1 MSDYSKMIGFDTL
14 SGSTRVKI
22 NGGLVRLDELSGAQG
37 LRGQT
42 ELKDQRARP
51 VPKGQQAL
59 RVPQVHRVPQAQ
71 PVKMPIRHSSI
82 PNYKQILLSWLT
94 GRVHRSQT
102 AL

>member
-1 MSDYSKMIGFDTL
+1 M
-14 SGSTRVKI
+14 
-22 NGGLVRLDELSGAQG
+22 ELSYGWTSCLAQG
-37 LRGQT
+37 LRAQT

-51 VPKGQQAL
+51 AAKAPRAPRAL
-59 RVPQVHRVPQAQ
+59 RAPQAHKAQ